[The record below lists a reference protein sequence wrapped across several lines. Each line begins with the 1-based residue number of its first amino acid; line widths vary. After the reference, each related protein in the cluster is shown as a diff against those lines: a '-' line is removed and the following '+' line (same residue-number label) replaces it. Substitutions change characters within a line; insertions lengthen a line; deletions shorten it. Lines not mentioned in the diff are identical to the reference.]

1 VITADTEFDVV
12 LAGRVFF
19 DIIFTGLP
27 GSLPPGTET
36 FARGMGAS
44 PGGIA
49 NLAVAASRLG
59 LRTALA
65 TVVGGDAYG
74 RWMWD
79 VLQQEGIDLSHSCR
93 ARNLHTSVTVS
104 LIEDG
109 DRAMVTHAHDDPI
122 SAESLLAGGVSA
134 RAAILDLAAMA
145 DGEDRWW
152 RKAAGQGTW
161 LFAGTGWDATGAWD
175 VHDLDPLAHCHAF
188 IVNATE
194 AVHYARTDTP
204 LEAARWL
211 ATRVPLAVVTCGP
224 DGAIAVDAAS
234 GEEAS
239 VPSIPAEVLD
249 ATGAGDVFTAAF
261 VVATLRD
268 WPLVQRLAFAALCA
282 GLAVQNFGGAM
293 GAPGWG
299 DLVDWWAE
307 TLDGDDAGL
316 IRRYAFL
323 EGVLPTGECG
333 VVRRADATLRFSEDL
348 APIMAAAAQLD
359 PFPLTDSTFDPQQG
373 GTS

>member
-1 VITADTEFDVV
+1 MIAAETDFDVV

-27 GSLPPGTET
+27 GNLPPGTET
-36 FARGMGAS
+36 FAPGMGVS

-79 VLQQEGIDLSHSCR
+79 ALLQEGVDLGHSCR
-93 ARNLHTSVTVS
+93 VPGLHTSVTVS

-109 DRAMVTHAHDDPI
+109 DRAMVTHAHDDPV
-122 SAESLLAGGVSA
+122 SAERLLAGGVPA
-134 RAAILDLAAMA
+134 RAAIVDLAAMA
-145 DGEDRWW
+145 DREEPWW
-152 RKAAGQGTW
+152 QKAAQRGTR

-175 VHDLDPLAHCHAF
+175 VHDLDPLSHCHAL
-188 IVNATE
+188 IVNAPE
-194 AVHYARTDTP
+194 AVHYARVATP

-224 DGAIAVDAAS
+224 DGAIAVDAVS
-234 GEEAS
+234 GEEVR
-239 VPSIPAEVLD
+239 VPAIPVEVLD
-249 ATGAGDVFTAAF
+249 ATGAGDVFAAAF
-261 VVATLRD
+261 VVGALRE
-268 WPLVQRLAFAALCA
+268 WPLPQQLAFAALCA

-299 DLVDWWAE
+299 DLVDWWTA
-307 TLDGDDAGL
+307 TRHGDDAEL
-316 IRRYAFL
+316 TRRYAFL
-323 EGVLPTGECG
+323 DDVLPAGECG
-333 VVRRADATLRFSEDL
+333 VVRRAEATLRFSEDPMIASTL
-348 APIMAAAAQLD
+348 QFD
-359 PFPLTDSTFDPQQG
+359 PYPPSDSIPDPQQRG
-373 GTS
+373 SS

>member
-1 VITADTEFDVV
+1 MITADTEFDVV

-27 GSLPPGTET
+27 SSPPPGTET

-79 VLQQEGIDLSHSCR
+79 VLQQEGVDLSHSCR
-93 ARNLHTSVTVS
+93 ARELHTSVTVS

-109 DRAMVTHAHDDPI
+109 DRAMVTHAHDDPV
-122 SAESLLAGGVSA
+122 SAESLLAEGVPA

-145 DGEDRWW
+145 DGQERWW
-152 RKAAGQGTW
+152 LRAARQGTW

-175 VHDLDPLAHCHAF
+175 PRDLDPLVHCHAF
-188 IVNATE
+188 IVNAAE
-194 AVHYARTDTP
+194 AAHYARTETP

-211 ATRVPLAVVTCGP
+211 SARVPLAVVTCGP

-239 VPSIPAEVLD
+239 VPAIPAEVLD
-249 ATGAGDVFTAAF
+249 ATGAGDVFAAAF
-261 VVATLRD
+261 VVGTLRN

-282 GLAVQNFGGAM
+282 GLAVQHFGGAM

-299 DLVDWWAE
+299 DLVDWWAA
-307 TLDGDDAGL
+307 TRRGDDADL
-316 IRRYAFL
+316 RRRYSFL
-323 EGVLPTGECG
+323 DQVLPAGECG
-333 VVRRADATLRFSEDL
+333 IVRRADATLRFSEDL
-348 APIMAAAAQLD
+348 APMIATAVQFD
-359 PFPLTDSTFDPQQG
+359 PFPSPDSMSDPHQEG
-373 GTS
+373 SS